1 MNPGWFDG
9 PAMAL
14 ACRGCQIQVYAE
26 DEGWCVCCRV
36 AVPAQWT
43 LTSWPRMLR
52 QPCRASLLSQEV
64 ADINDQKK

>member
-9 PAMAL
+9 PAMVL
-14 ACRGCQIQVYAE
+14 ACTGRRIWVYAE
-26 DEGWCVCCRV
+26 DEGWCVCWQV

-43 LTSWPRMLR
+43 LASWPRMLC

-64 ADINDQKK
+64 PDINDQKK